1 MESGELSDPRG
12 FHCANITQR
21 CSACTTFEHKAHGAP
36 IQCAK
41 GKCSKALHVTC
52 AEQGK
57 ANATF
62 RVVQIQETEVLI
74 TVDAAATL
82 PMASTSKS
90 RDEVDP
96 ASLISVNGAVVD
108 GGTHRVLKTIQK
120 YVVEVLCGLHNP
132 VRTATMQ
139 IFNS

>member
-1 MESGELSDPRG
+1 M
-12 FHCANITQR
+12 QR

-57 ANATF
+57 ANASF

-74 TVDAAATL
+74 NVDAAATV
-82 PMASTSKS
+82 PTASTSES
-90 RDEVDP
+90 RHEVAP
-96 ASLISVNGAVVD
+96 ASLISVSGAVED

-120 YVVEVLCGLHNP
+120 YVVEALCGLHNP
-132 VRTATMQ
+132 VRAVTLQ
-139 IFNS
+139 IFLIADHILS

>member
-1 MESGELSDPRG
+1 VESGELSDSHG
-12 FHCANITQR
+12 FDYANITQR

-57 ANATF
+57 ANASF

-74 TVDAAATL
+74 NVDVAATL
-82 PMASTSKS
+82 PTGSTSES
-90 RDEVDP
+90 RHEVDP
-96 ASLISVNGAVVD
+96 ASLISVNGAMED

-120 YVVEVLCGLHNP
+120 YVVEALCGLHNP
-132 VRTATMQ
+132 VRTVTSQ
-139 IFNS
+139 YS